1 VYHRGMTVH
10 TDHPQGQH
18 TFLLREGVWEAEGT
32 GYVAADG
39 VEARITGRTEVRH
52 PAADRITN
60 EGWMKVHA
68 RTEFEIWQR
77 YDFRPGTRAH
87 TWTFVSHND
96 RVGELTGEVLFW
108 GPHAFIHY
116 ASAKGRFRGS
126 ELLTRV
132 NDGEYTSVG
141 KFIADGRAE
150 TVWSV
155 RLRRVAD

>member
-1 VYHRGMTVH
+1 MEIMAVH
-10 TDHPQGQH
+10 TEHPHDQH

-32 GYVAADG
+32 GYVAADA

-52 PAADRITN
+52 PAPDRITN
-60 EGWMKVHA
+60 EGWMKVH
-68 RTEFEIWQR
+68 TPTVFEIWQR
-77 YDFRPGTRAH
+77 YEFRPDARPR

-108 GPHAFIHY
+108 GPHALIHY

-126 ELLTRV
+126 ELMTRV
-132 NDGEYTSVG
+132 NDEEYTSIG
-141 KFIADGRAE
+141 KFVADGRAE

-155 RLRRVAD
+155 RLRRVSD

>member
-1 VYHRGMTVH
+1 MIQTGNPK
-10 TDHPQGQH
+10 DEH
-18 TFLLREGVWEAEGT
+18 TFLLREGVWEAAGT
-32 GYVAADG
+32 GYVAADA

-60 EGWMKVHA
+60 EGWMKVHT
-68 RTEFEIWQR
+68 RKEFELWQR
-77 YDFRPGTRAH
+77 YEFRRDARPN

-108 GPHAFIHY
+108 GPHAIIHY

-126 ELLTRV
+126 ELLTRMS
-132 NDGEYTSVG
+132 DEEYTSVG

>member
-1 VYHRGMTVH
+1 MESMTVH
-10 TDHPQGQH
+10 TEHPHDQH
-18 TFLLREGVWEAEGT
+18 SFLLREGVWEAEGT

-52 PAADRITN
+52 PSADRITN
-60 EGWMKVHA
+60 EGWMKVHT

-77 YDFRPGTRAH
+77 YEFRPGTRPH
-87 TWTFVSHND
+87 TWSFVSSND
-96 RVGELTGEVLFW
+96 RVGEMTGEVLFW
-108 GPHAFIHY
+108 GPYALMHS

-126 ELLTRV
+126 EMLTRIS
-132 NDGEYTSVG
+132 DTEYTSVG

>member
-1 VYHRGMTVH
+1 MAVH
-10 TDHPQGQH
+10 TEHPQGQH

-39 VEARITGRTEVRH
+39 AEARISGRTEVRH
-52 PAADRITN
+52 PAGDRITN
-60 EGWMKVHA
+60 EGWMKVH
-68 RTEFEIWQR
+68 TPTTFEIWQR
-77 YDFRPGTRAH
+77 YEFRPGTRPN
-87 TWTFVSHND
+87 TWSFVSHND

-132 NDGEYTSVG
+132 NDVEYTSVG
-141 KFIADGRAE
+141 KFVADGRAE
-150 TVWSV
+150 TVWTV
-155 RLRRVAD
+155 RLKRVAD

>member
-1 VYHRGMTVH
+1 MIQTGNPK
-10 TDHPQGQH
+10 DEH
-18 TFLLREGVWEAEGT
+18 TFLLREGVWEAAGT
-32 GYVAADG
+32 GYMAADA
-39 VEARITGRTEVRH
+39 VEAPITGRTEVRH

-60 EGWMKVHA
+60 EGWMKVHT
-68 RTEFEIWQR
+68 RKEFELWQR
-77 YDFRPGTRAH
+77 YEFRRDARPN

-108 GPHAFIHY
+108 GPHAIIHY

-132 NDGEYTSVG
+132 SDEEYTSVG